1 MPTMGEEAVDRIRR
15 DHEHMLH
22 LIDRIRSECTE
33 RGKIDNCND
42 CGASR
47 KGVCHG
53 NIEQMIRSF
62 VETTLKHNLIELMF
76 MEDRVPSA
84 HRLAHNQAHMDIA
97 QQLKAIRV
105 IFSEDGNC
113 VLAIEGIDHV
123 HQTLLAHFKDFDQQL
138 EAYLLEA
145 ALAPQP

>member
-1 MPTMGEEAVDRIRR
+1 MPTMGEEAVERIRR
-15 DHEHMLH
+15 DHEHMLQ
-22 LIDRIRSECTE
+22 LIDRIRAECTE
-33 RGKIDNCND
+33 RGRIDD
-42 CGASR
+42 CGDCSQSR
-47 KGVCHG
+47 QGVCHG
-53 NIEQMIRSF
+53 NIEQMIRAF

-105 IFSEDGNC
+105 VFSEDRNC
-113 VLAIEGIDHV
+113 VLAIEGIDQV
-123 HQTLLAHFKDFDQQL
+123 HQTLLAHFKDYDQQL
-138 EAYLLEA
+138 EGYLIEA